1 MLEFCQ
7 FKDGRS
13 VIQLNLTFHFFK
25 LQVNTLI
32 LLSRF
37 WKITAML
44 EHHGTLGRISS
55 SYRGMNPLSRK
66 YFSKRNKSDIFK
78 WWQQRFLKG
87 RQLTGTTTLT
97 ILLHGSIY
105 PTYSKVWKFRLTRH
119 FFSQKKFLWNRSLA
133 NGCNFPADS
142 SLFSRRVDL
151 HKRRN
156 DSSHDSR
163 E

>member
-7 FKDGRS
+7 FKDRRS
-13 VIQLNLTFHFFK
+13 VIQLNLTFHYFK

-66 YFSKRNKSDIFK
+66 YFSRGTRVTSSSGDSNDFSQMLQF
-78 WWQQRFLKG
+78 
-87 RQLTGTTTLT
+87 TGTTTLT

-105 PTYSKVWKFRLTRH
+105 PTYSEV
-119 FFSQKKFLWNRSLA
+119 
-133 NGCNFPADS
+133 
-142 SLFSRRVDL
+142 
-151 HKRRN
+151 
-156 DSSHDSR
+156 
-163 E
+163 